1 MLCYSFRCFALKF
14 LVPQNTLVLNGQLLF
29 FLQLLSDCT
38 IWLAVGRQG
47 PYKIKLVIFKK
58 YIKFELRDNFYGTAE
73 IFSDIP
79 ELIPR

>member
-1 MLCYSFRCFALKF
+1 MFCLKI
-14 LVPQNTLVLNGQLLF
+14 LSAPEHTGAQWPTTF